1 MTPAVVAANRA
12 GVDFS
17 VHEYEHQPGAES
29 YGNEALEKLGVDAS
43 LVYKTLVIELDSGKL
58 AVTVIPVQNTLD
70 LKLAAATLGAKK
82 AKMADPNR
90 VQRTTGYVLGGVSP
104 LGQKKI
110 LPTVIDESSS
120 RLPRI
125 YVSGGKR
132 GVDISLRPVDLVTL
146 TRGQVA
152 ALVKR

>member
-1 MTPAVVAANRA
+1 M
-12 GVDFS
+12 DFA
-17 VHEYEHQPGAES
+17 VHEYEHHPGAES
-29 YGNEALEKLGVDAS
+29 YGIEAVEKLGVDAS

-82 AKMADPNR
+82 AKMADPKR

-104 LGQKKI
+104 LGQKKT
-110 LPTVIDESSS
+110 LQTVVDESASH
-120 RLPRI
+120 LPRI

-132 GVDISLRPVDLVTL
+132 GVDISLRPADLVTL
-146 TRGQVA
+146 TRGQLAAVA
-152 ALVKR
+152 RR